1 MARVITISR
10 ELGSG
15 GREVGLLLSKK
26 LQIPVYDKEI
36 ISMAAESGNIS
47 EDFFST
53 YDEVIND
60 GKGED
65 AYRSVD
71 PFSPLYEVPMSD
83 QLFYLQSQVIK
94 KLEKKGPCIFIGRC
108 SDVIAEDCFSV
119 FICAGMKSRLN
130 RLCALRPDVSRRQ
143 LEIKAREFDRKRRE
157 YYSYYTG
164 NVWANPH
171 NYDLCLNSGKLG
183 TERCA
188 EIIASSWQN

>member
-10 ELGSG
+10 EFGSG
-15 GREVGLLLSKK
+15 GREVGLLLSQK
-26 LQIPVYDKEI
+26 LQIPVYDRDI
-36 ISMAAESGNIS
+36 ISMAAENGNID
-47 EDFFST
+47 EAFFAR
-53 YDEVIND
+53 YDEVINT
-60 GKGED
+60 GMGEAGNKAAD
-65 AYRSVD
+65 I
-71 PFSPLYEVPMSD
+71 FSSGYEVPMSD